1 MTNHSERAL
10 YLQIVDSMMA
20 KIEAGEL
27 APGDKVPSER
37 ELSKQLQVSRMTVRH
52 AMNALYVRGVLHR
65 EQGRGT
71 FIAEPKLEEPT
82 NILFSFTEF
91 MLRKGMTPGALLL
104 HLQRVPATRSVS
116 EELEVDLGQDVY
128 YVNRLRLANQEP
140 MAIEHS
146 YFPAAL
152 FPGLDKHDLESQS
165 IYSVLES
172 VYNVYL
178 EQASQSYEPT
188 VANEEES
195 GLLKVPLGAP
205 LMLIRRTSFDKLGR
219 PVEHAKDLYRG
230 DRSRF
235 VSKMIF
241 RG

>member
-1 MTNHSERAL
+1 
-10 YLQIVDSMMA
+10 
-20 KIEAGEL
+20 
-27 APGDKVPSER
+27 
-37 ELSKQLQVSRMTVRH
+37 LQVSRMTVRH

-91 MLRKGMTPGALLL
+91 MLRRGMTPGALLL
-104 HLQRVPATRSVS
+104 HLQRIPATRSVS
-116 EELEVDLGQDVY
+116 EELQLDLGQDVY

-146 YFPAAL
+146 YFSAAL
-152 FPGLDKHDLESQS
+152 FPGLDKQNLETQS

-172 VYNVYL
+172 HYGVYL
-178 EQASQSYEPT
+178 AQGSQSYEPT

-195 GLLKVPLGAP
+195 NLLKVPLGAP
-205 LMLIRRTSFDKLGR
+205 LMLIRRTSFDKQGR

-235 VSKMIF
+235 VSKMVF

>member
-1 MTNHSERAL
+1 MANPAERAL
-10 YLQIVDSMMA
+10 YLQIVDSLMA

-27 APGDKVPSER
+27 APGDKLSSER
-37 ELSKQLQVSRMTVRH
+37 DLSKQLQVSRMTVRH
-52 AMNALYVRGVLHR
+52 AMNALYVRGALHR
-65 EQGRGT
+65 ERGRGT

-82 NILFSFTEF
+82 NILFSFTES
-91 MLRKGMTPGALLL
+91 MLRKGMTPGARLLIM
-104 HLQRVPATRSVS
+104 QRIPATRSIC
-116 EELEVDLGQDVY
+116 EELHVDLGQDVY

-152 FPGLDKHDLESQS
+152 FPGLDKHDLETQS
-165 IYSVLES
+165 VYTILES
-172 VYNVYL
+172 VYSVYL
-178 EQASQSYEPT
+178 AQASQSYEPT
-188 VANEEES
+188 VANDGES
-195 GLLKVPLGAP
+195 ELLQIPLGAP
-205 LMLIRRTSFDKLGR
+205 LMLIRRTAFDKQGR